1 MLSTPVVWAP
11 PAMSKAGANEA
22 FWKFEMDKNKIY
34 SIGSGSDHA
43 LTAMDM
49 GATAEK
55 AVEMAAQRDICTGG
69 RIRVYRA

>member
-1 MLSTPVVWAP
+1 MN
-11 PAMSKAGANEA
+11 K
-22 FWKFEMDKNKIY
+22 DKVY

-55 AVEMAAQRDICTGG
+55 AVEMAMQRDICTGG
-69 RIRVYRA
+69 RIRLYRA